1 LVKTARATLLCGLV
15 CRLAD
20 TLIYS
25 RRYTL
30 KQDDIMTTTLEVNKV
45 TLDGDFK
52 ANGRPKL
59 RVTFRPDLPFSELVS
74 GFKPFQNNVNYVLE
88 NYIVHGNWRI
98 EVFRPRAE
106 DSLESLDKARVSM
119 SIELRSGAI
128 PDLDPLLKDAKAI
141 ADSIPIILLEW
152 GDFYQKTAERLTAM
166 GFNFKIES
174 DDVQLWLNDQ
184 YARVEIAIMR
194 SLTLSDGATLGEGA
208 PMGLRHTFALNDF
221 NEAEVKAKLLEY
233 ERKRQEKHKEYEV
246 SSVESTAW
254 ERSRAAKKANQTKDD
269 NNKLT
274 VLRRQ
279 VIDWKP

>member
-1 LVKTARATLLCGLV
+1 LVKTARATFLRGLV
-15 CRLAD
+15 FRLAD

-74 GFKPFQNNVNYVLE
+74 GFRPFQNNVNYVLE

-141 ADSIPIILLEW
+141 ADSIPTILLIWSE
-152 GDFYQKTAERLTAM
+152 FYQKTAERLTAM

-174 DDVQLWLNDQ
+174 DSVMLWLNDQ
-184 YARVEIAIMR
+184 YARVEIPIMR
-194 SLTLSDGATLGEGA
+194 SLKWEHLGLESVPIGAC
-208 PMGLRHTFALNDF
+208 HTFVLNDF

-233 ERKRQEKHKEYEV
+233 ERKRQEKHKEYND
-246 SSVESTAW
+246 SSAKTTAW
-254 ERSRAAKKANQTKDD
+254 ERSIAAKKANQTKDD
-269 NNKLT
+269 NKKLT
-274 VLRRQ
+274 VLRRK
-279 VIDWKP
+279 VTDFKP